1 MASNASPVSRATH
14 FISAVIYLLAS
25 LALIFAS
32 MLMIFRSL
40 YDLYVIVAVERVV
53 TKDIIDSISFTIVAI
68 AVFDV
73 GRYILEE
80 EVQRHKELTSL
91 AEVRKTLT
99 RFMVAIA
106 VALSLEGLVGVFDAA
121 VKDPTKLIYPV
132 AVVLCAVVV
141 MLGLGLYQRISVD
154 IERSAGS
161 EEP

>member
-1 MASNASPVSRATH
+1 M
-14 FISAVIYLLAS
+14 
-25 LALIFAS
+25 
-32 MLMIFRSL
+32 MW
-40 YDLYVIVAVERVV
+40 
-53 TKDIIDSISFTIVAI
+53 DI
-68 AVFDV
+68 

-80 EVQRHKELTSL
+80 EVQQDKELTSL

-99 RFMVAIA
+99 RFMVA

-154 IERSAGS
+154 VERSADS
-161 EEP
+161 EAPLSAGTSSPVRRTFSASPATAAPAPHGADWRWRGRARYAGRASGRCSAHG

>member
-1 MASNASPVSRATH
+1 MSPNTSPLNRLIF
-14 FISAVIYLLAS
+14 FISAGIYFLAS
-25 LALIFAS
+25 LALIIAS
-32 MLMIFRSL
+32 LLMIFRSL
-40 YDLYVIVAVERVV
+40 YDLYVIIAVERVV

-121 VKDPTKLIYPV
+121 VKDATKLIYPV

-141 MLGLGLYQRISVD
+141 MLGLALYQRISVD
-154 IERSAGS
+154 VERSADS
-161 EEP
+161 DDD